1 MQNTPQLLAGKR
13 GIILGI
19 ANDWSLAWGI
29 AKLAKQ
35 AGAELILT
43 YPNATMEKRL
53 RPLAEEIGVT
63 EVYPCDVQSD
73 GQLKALA
80 KVLEGQKL
88 DFIVHAIAFANK
100 EELKGGLTNT
110 TREGF
115 ALAMDVSCYSLIG
128 LMKALTPNLN
138 LGASVVTL
146 TYLGSEKVVPNYNV
160 MGVAKAGLEAAV
172 RYLAAEFGTTGT
184 RVNAISAGPVKTLA
198 ASGIGEFKSM
208 LKHHESTAPLK
219 RLTTQEDVAG
229 AALYLL
235 SDLSKGTTGE
245 IHYVDGGANIL
256 GPVPPRPEG
265 E

>member
-1 MQNTPQLLAGKR
+1 MQNTPQLLSGKR
-13 GIILGI
+13 GLIMGI

-29 AKLAKQ
+29 AKAAKA
-35 AGAELILT
+35 AGAELVFT
-43 YPNATMEKRL
+43 YPNATMEKRV
-53 RPLAEEIGVT
+53 RPLAEELGVT
-63 EVYPCDVQSD
+63 DIHPCDVQSD
-73 GQLKALA
+73 ANLTALSKVVGQI
-80 KVLEGQKL
+80 
-88 DFIVHAIAFANK
+88 DFVVHAIAFANK

-160 MGVAKAGLEAAV
+160 MGVAKAGLEASV

-198 ASGIGEFKSM
+198 ASGIGDFKSM
-208 LKHHESTAPLK
+208 LKHHETTAPLK

-235 SDLSKGTTGE
+235 SDLSKGVSGE

-256 GPVPPRPEG
+256 GPTPPKE
-265 E
+265 EATV